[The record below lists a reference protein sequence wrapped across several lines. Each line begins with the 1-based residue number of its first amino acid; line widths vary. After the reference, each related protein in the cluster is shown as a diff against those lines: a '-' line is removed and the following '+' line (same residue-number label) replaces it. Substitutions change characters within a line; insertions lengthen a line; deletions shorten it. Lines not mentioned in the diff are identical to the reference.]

1 MEENSMKPGSKP
13 QAIQSTQPIESVEK
27 TKITKFFD
35 FWGNDMDPTQSKMME
50 GSHAKWNSAFDF
62 NPKLS
67 EIFIP
72 KIDILSHINEN
83 AEFVPRFKLSKL
95 EILKDVPVNEP
106 LKFSVELLDKAI
118 KYGMIM
124 LINYKGAD
132 DKVLAG
138 HERVIYPMVL
148 GKSSKGKLLL
158 RGFHLKGW
166 SVSANRDTEKVWRLF
181 RTDRIMSLVFTG
193 SFFRLAP
200 AGYNMN
206 DKGMRGGIIVKADFG
221 VIRRNQN
228 ALLKSDKIQGKDDIT
243 IGTGLASVE
252 LVATNTQLNILDPY
266 ENKFLNIKQ
275 ANYLAVTFLQS
286 AFGGK
291 MIAVLGMVS
300 EKPGTV
306 VKCFVGSH
314 MIGTYRT
321 VSTVSGKQLRDFK
334 VRNVKGQKEF
344 DFYLFKKKK

>member
-1 MEENSMKPGSKP
+1 MQYGLVKFSRRIYKAVN
-13 QAIQSTQPIESVEK
+13 
-27 TKITKFFD
+27 KIIKFDD
-35 FWGNDMDPTQSKMME
+35 FWGNELDPQQAKLLE
-50 GSHAKWNSAFDF
+50 GSHSKWNSALEF
-62 NPKLS
+62 NPKL
-67 EIFIP
+67 ETIFVP
-72 KIDILSHINEN
+72 KIDVLSYINES
-83 AEFVPRFKLSKL
+83 AEFVPRFQLKKL

-106 LKFSVELLDKAI
+106 LKFTVELMDKAI

-148 GKSSKGKLLL
+148 GKSAKGKLLL

-166 SVSANRDTEKVWRLF
+166 SVSVNRDTEKVWRLF
-181 RTDRIMSLVFTG
+181 RTDRIMSVVFTG

-228 ALLKSDKIQGKDDIT
+228 TLLKSDKIQGKDDIT
-243 IGTGLASVE
+243 VGAGLSSIE
-252 LVATNTQLNILDPY
+252 LVATNTQLDILDPY
-266 ENKFLNIKQ
+266 ENKFLNIKH
-275 ANYLAVTFLQS
+275 ADYTAVTFLQS

-291 MIAVLGMVS
+291 TIAVLGMAS
-300 EKPGTV
+300 EKAGTV
-306 VKCFVGSH
+306 IKCFVGNN

-321 VSTVSGKQLRDFK
+321 ISTVSGKQLRDFK
-334 VRNVKGQKEF
+334 VKNVKGQKEF
-344 DFYLFKKKK
+344 DLYLFKKKK

>member
-1 MEENSMKPGSKP
+1 VEEKSKNGQKSEKVTAP
-13 QAIQSTQPIESVEK
+13 VRVEK
-27 TKITKFFD
+27 TKITKFED
-35 FWGNDMDPTQSKMME
+35 FWGNDMDPSQSRLME
-50 GSHAKWNSAFDF
+50 GSHSKWNTATDF
-62 NPKLS
+62 NPLIK

-83 AEFVPRFKLSKL
+83 AEFVPRFQLKKLD
-95 EILKDVPVNEP
+95 ILKDVPVNEP
-106 LKFSVELLDKAI
+106 LKFSVELIDKAI

-124 LINYKGAD
+124 LVNYKGAE

-166 SVSANRDTEKVWRLF
+166 SVSANRDTEKIWRLF

-221 VIRRNQN
+221 VIRRNQGS
-228 ALLKSDKIQGKDDIT
+228 LLKDDKIQGKDDIT
-243 IGTGLASVE
+243 IGKELANIE

-266 ENKFLNIKQ
+266 ENKFLNIKH
-275 ANYLAVTFLQS
+275 ADYTAVTFLQS

-291 MIAVLGMVS
+291 AIAVLGMAS
-300 EKPGTV
+300 EKAGTV

-334 VRNVKGQKEF
+334 VKNIKGQKEF
-344 DFYLFKKKK
+344 DLYLFKKKK